1 MKTRLILLFA
11 AFVLAAACTASAQG
25 ASADVSSYKIGIVDL
40 QLIADSYDAHSKEVA
55 ALKVEVDTQNA
66 ELETEDAALKDE
78 LKAYA
83 DRRDGLSEDERDE
96 EEAVLERKALAF
108 DNKLRAAN
116 AELDRKKRRLKD
128 ALIKDIVEA
137 VTKIGE
143 EENYHLILEADA
155 ETRTGVLFYAQ
166 AINITPRVIELLN
179 KKKAASAPA
188 GAGQNR

>member
-1 MKTRLILLFA
+1 MNTRLVLLFVA
-11 AFVLAAACTASAQG
+11 CVLAAACTASAQD
-25 ASADVSSYKIGIVDL
+25 ASAASSPYKIGIVDL

-55 ALKVEVDTQNA
+55 ALKVEVDAKNA
-66 ELETEDAALKDE
+66 ELEKEDGALKEE

-83 DRRDGLSEDERDE
+83 DKREDLSEDERDE
-96 EEAVLERKALAF
+96 EEAVLERRALEF

-116 AELDRKKRRLKD
+116 AELERKKRRLKD

-179 KKKAASAPA
+179 KKKAASVKKE
-188 GAGQNR
+188 G

>member
-1 MKTRLILLFA
+1 MKTRLVLLFA
-11 AFVLAAACTASAQG
+11 ACILAGACTVSAQETG
-25 ASADVSSYKIGIVDL
+25 AGSSSYKIGIVDL
-40 QLIADSYDAHSKEVA
+40 QLIADSYDAHSGEVA
-55 ALKVEVDTQNA
+55 ALKVEVDKQNA
-66 ELETEDAALKDE
+66 ELEKEDAALKEE
-78 LKAYA
+78 LAAYA
-83 DRRDGLSEDERDE
+83 GRKDGLSEDERDE

-108 DNKLRAAN
+108 DTKLREAN

-166 AINITPRVIELLN
+166 AINITPRIIETLN
-179 KKKAASAPA
+179 KKKAAPAPA
-188 GAGQNR
+188 GAGPGR